1 MLAAADQKLTAD
13 FATQTSTAR
22 AARAVISEK
31 MTSLESE
38 AQALAAQDQALAA
51 ADQKLTADLAAQA
64 STARAA
70 RAAISEKVALLESDS
85 SYLLAQDKKL
95 MAERQALAAWV
106 RATSHI
112 DNPRDNTDK

>member
-1 MLAAADQKLTAD
+1 M
-13 FATQTSTAR
+13 
-22 AARAVISEK
+22 
-31 MTSLESE
+31 
-38 AQALAAQDQALAA
+38 AAQDQALAA